1 MPRGTTEAS
10 VKDLNPYHLAAGF
23 ASKMT
28 YNLILKKN
36 CFSWDKGQAQL
47 AFWHEISV
55 NASHD
60 KKIIAIILSF
70 GYCQISK
77 LRKTASVVYERM

>member
-10 VKDLNPYHLAAGF
+10 VKDLNPYHLAVDF

-36 CFSWDKGQAQL
+36 CFS
-47 AFWHEISV
+47 
-55 NASHD
+55 
-60 KKIIAIILSF
+60 
-70 GYCQISK
+70 
-77 LRKTASVVYERM
+77 

>member
-47 AFWHEISV
+47 AF
-55 NASHD
+55 
-60 KKIIAIILSF
+60 
-70 GYCQISK
+70 
-77 LRKTASVVYERM
+77 